1 MFKEI
6 EDYTMLSNEE
16 YDERYPDREDKNLI
30 VKLAA
35 NIVHELE
42 VHLNPKLEEYA
53 NWRITSDPKNHRL
66 YALSTY
72 YLKNKDKLLIISE
85 PFCWLSLEG
94 MVSHQMKAVKMRI
107 AEIKLALAITGLDKA
122 VKFVPDVV
130 QHPNAKIQKNKYYDE
145 VSLPYKYFSNKS
157 IELRFTVD
165 LELLDPLRYG
175 YFKTLGFPL
184 TRSELLQDNDYVID

>member
-6 EDYTMLSNEE
+6 EDYIMLSNEE
-16 YDERYPDREDKNLI
+16 YNKRYPDREDQNPI

-42 VHLNPKLEEYA
+42 VHLNPKLEEYEK
-53 NWRITSDPKNHRL
+53 WIITSNPENHRL
-66 YALSTY
+66 YALDTY
-72 YLKNKDKLLIISE
+72 YLKDEDRLFITSE

-122 VKFVPDVV
+122 VKVVPGIA
-130 QHPNAKIQKNKYYDE
+130 HCSKHGLQKNKYYDE
-145 VSLPYKYFSNKS
+145 VESPYKYFSNKS
-157 IELRFTVD
+157 IELRFTVN
-165 LELLDPLRYG
+165 LELLDSLRYG
-175 YFKTLGFPL
+175 YFKALGFPL